1 MKKSASE
8 LIKDSQDKRKSQ
20 NKLEANNK
28 LQIPT
33 FLLRKLYVK
42 GSLENVDDGF
52 KFKLKNSISS
62 ASAVNF
68 EPLKVNGN
76 EYPLDATIISSEDGE
91 ISGNEIS
98 EENTFLIKVG
108 LDITVHVKGEQLTA
122 GEHTIDISL
131 STKEVG
137 NLTFDIKDSI

>member
-1 MKKSASE
+1 
-8 LIKDSQDKRKSQ
+8 
-20 NKLEANNK
+20 LEANNK

-62 ASAVNF
+62 ATAVNF
-68 EPLKVNGN
+68 KPLKVNGN
-76 EYPLDATIISSEDGE
+76 EYSLDSTTISSEEGE
-91 ISGNEIS
+91 VAGNAISKES
-98 EENTFLIKVG
+98 SFLIKVG
-108 LDITVHVKGEQLTA
+108 LDITVHVKGDQLPA

-131 STKEVG
+131 ATKEVG
-137 NLTFDIKDSI
+137 DLAFDVTDSI

>member
-1 MKKSASE
+1 
-8 LIKDSQDKRKSQ
+8 
-20 NKLEANNK
+20 LEANDK

-52 KFKLKNSISS
+52 KFMLKNSISS
-62 ASAVNF
+62 GTAINIQ
-68 EPLKVNGN
+68 PIKVNGN
-76 EYPLDATIISSEDGE
+76 EYPLDSVTISSDDGS
-91 ISGNEIS
+91 INGDEIS
-98 EENTFLIKVG
+98 EENTFPIKVG
-108 LDITVHVKGEQLTA
+108 LDLTIHIKGEQLPE

-137 NLTFDIKDSI
+137 KLAFDVTDSI

>member
-1 MKKSASE
+1 
-8 LIKDSQDKRKSQ
+8 
-20 NKLEANNK
+20 LEANNK

-52 KFKLKNSISS
+52 KFMLKNSISS
-62 ASAVNF
+62 GTAVDIQ
-68 EPLKVNGN
+68 PIKVNGN
-76 EYPLDATIISSEDGE
+76 EYPLDSVTISSEDGE
-91 ISGNEIS
+91 INGSEIS
-98 EENTFLIKVG
+98 AENTFPIKVG
-108 LDITVHVKGEQLTA
+108 LDLTIHVKAEQLPE

-137 NLTFDIKDSI
+137 KLAFDVTDSI

>member
-1 MKKSASE
+1 M
-8 LIKDSQDKRKSQ
+8 
-20 NKLEANNK
+20 EANNK

-62 ASAVNF
+62 ATAVNF
-68 EPLKVNGN
+68 KPLKVNGN
-76 EYPLDATIISSEDGE
+76 EYSLDSTTISSEEGE
-91 ISGNEIS
+91 VAGNAISKES
-98 EENTFLIKVG
+98 SFLIKVG
-108 LDITVHVKGEQLTA
+108 LDITVHVKGDQLPA

-131 STKEVG
+131 ATKEVG
-137 NLTFDIKDSI
+137 DLAFDVTDSI

>member
-1 MKKSASE
+1 
-8 LIKDSQDKRKSQ
+8 
-20 NKLEANNK
+20 LEANDK

-52 KFKLKNSISS
+52 KFMLKNSISS
-62 ASAVNF
+62 GTAINIQ
-68 EPLKVNGN
+68 PIKVNGN
-76 EYPLDATIISSEDGE
+76 EYPLDSVTISSDDGS
-91 ISGNEIS
+91 INGNEIS
-98 EENTFLIKVG
+98 EENTFPIKVG
-108 LDITVHVKGEQLTA
+108 LDLTIHIKGEQLPE

-137 NLTFDIKDSI
+137 KLAFDVTDSI

>member
-1 MKKSASE
+1 M
-8 LIKDSQDKRKSQ
+8 
-20 NKLEANNK
+20 EANDK

-52 KFKLKNSISS
+52 KFMLKNSISS
-62 ASAVNF
+62 GTAINIQ
-68 EPLKVNGN
+68 PIKVNGN
-76 EYPLDATIISSEDGE
+76 EYPLDSVTISSEDGS
-91 ISGNEIS
+91 INGSEIS
-98 EENTFLIKVG
+98 EQNTFPIKVG
-108 LDITVHVKGEQLTA
+108 LDLTIHIKGEQLPE

-137 NLTFDIKDSI
+137 KLAFDVTDSI

>member
-1 MKKSASE
+1 M
-8 LIKDSQDKRKSQ
+8 
-20 NKLEANNK
+20 
-28 LQIPT
+28 QIPT

-62 ASAVNF
+62 GTAVNIQ
-68 EPLKVNGN
+68 PIKVNGI
-76 EYPLDATIISSEDGE
+76 EYPLESVTIRSEEGE
-91 ISGNEIS
+91 INGSEIS
-98 EENTFLIKVG
+98 EENTFPIKVG
-108 LDITVHVKGEQLTA
+108 LDITIQVKGDQLTA

-137 NLTFDIKDSI
+137 KLAFDVTDSI

>member
-1 MKKSASE
+1 M
-8 LIKDSQDKRKSQ
+8 
-20 NKLEANNK
+20 EANNK

-52 KFKLKNSISS
+52 KFMLKNSISS
-62 ASAVNF
+62 GTAINIQ
-68 EPLKVNGN
+68 PIKVNGN
-76 EYPLDATIISSEDGE
+76 EYPLDSVTISSEDGS
-91 ISGNEIS
+91 INGSEIS
-98 EENTFLIKVG
+98 EQNTFPIKVG
-108 LDITVHVKGEQLTA
+108 LDLTIHIKGEQLPE

-137 NLTFDIKDSI
+137 KLAFDVTDSI